1 MSDINTSKVDGNTV
15 SASEF
20 NQLAEIDNL
29 ISTSGQTPSTGNLE
43 QQAIASARYSS
54 AGNFFT
60 DSGTAN
66 AYVLSPVSPFKSP
79 VSSTAGEG
87 YYNGMVIRF
96 RAGNACSGASTVN
109 VNNAGSKSLVK
120 SDGSTALTTGDIP
133 ANTEVEFVYNGT
145 NFVQSIGKT
154 PATTTTQGVAFL
166 SNPITISNNATDA
179 NNDIDF
185 SAGNFQFSDGSGQ
198 AVSTAIM
205 TKRLD
210 ATWSAGTGNGGLL
223 NGTAVPKAIN
233 STYHC
238 YKIYN
243 PTTGVEDSAFLL
255 GIAGTAP
262 NPTSVLPTGYTKFK
276 RVGSVLTDGS
286 GNIRAFTQINN
297 FFKYTS
303 GISDLNTGFVAGSTT
318 PTVSTPLGIITLGIF
333 NIGLDISSISTGNNI
348 WSVISDFNQTS
359 SLGIV
364 ANRQATVNVSKIG
377 SFTNVAS
384 NPCSSFTNLASQVR
398 IFNNEGV
405 LGTTLASISLLTH
418 GYIDINL

>member
-29 ISTSGQTPSTGNLE
+29 ISTSGQTPSTANLE

-145 NFVQSIGKT
+145 NFVQSLGKV
-154 PATTTTQGVAFL
+154 PATTTTQGVVFL
-166 SNPITISNNATDA
+166 PKDILISNNVGTP
-179 NNDIDF
+179 NSKIDF
-185 SAGNFQFSDGSGQ
+185 TDGVMIFDDGSG
-198 AVSTAIM
+198 
-205 TKRLD
+205 
-210 ATWSAGTGNGGLL
+210 
-223 NGTAVPKAIN
+223 AIN
-233 STYHC
+233 SSAMTGDLANLFATSDGMLDTGTKANTSDYSLFAV
-238 YKIYN
+238 YN
-243 PTTGVEDSAFLL
+243 PTTGIIKPLASLSR
-255 GIAGTAP
+255 TAP
-262 NPTSVLPTGYTKFK
+262 TMPSGFTKK
-276 RVGSVLTDGS
+276 EYRGKILTDAS
-286 GNIRAFTQINN
+286 GNIISFKQYKDKFEITAIFPFKAFPANTITFTDISFATNYCKDVEIFLN
-297 FFKYTS
+297 MRLYGTLSS
-303 GISDLNTGFVAGSTT
+303 GIIS
-318 PTVSTPLGIITLGIF
+318 IF
-333 NIGLDISSISTGNNI
+333 YAKPKNYADETAISTGETNSTSVGNRVYTPFNIQADSNGVWQYKVFQTNSYVVDPVNYGFYLKGWLDNN
-348 WSVISDFNQTS
+348 
-359 SLGIV
+359 L
-364 ANRQATVNVSKIG
+364 KIRG
-377 SFTNVAS
+377 
-384 NPCSSFTNLASQVR
+384 
-398 IFNNEGV
+398 
-405 LGTTLASISLLTH
+405 
-418 GYIDINL
+418 

>member
-79 VSSTAGEG
+79 VSSVATET
-87 YYNGMVIRF
+87 YFNGMVIRF

-133 ANTEVEFVYNGT
+133 SNTEVEFVYNGT

-185 SAGNFQFSDGSGQ
+185 SAGNFQFNDGSGQ
-198 AVSTAIM
+198 AVATAIM

-210 ATWSAGTGNGGLL
+210 ATWSAGTNQGGLFS
-223 NGTAVPKAIN
+223 GTKAIN
-233 STYHC
+233 TWY
-238 YKIYN
+238 YPFKIYN
-243 PTTGVEDSAFLL
+243 PTTGVED
-255 GIAGTAP
+255 AGFDINSSGANIP
-262 NPTSVLPTGYTKFK
+262 SGFTKRSNNFQPIK
-276 RVGSVLTDGS
+276 TDGS
-286 GNIRAFTQINN
+286 GNILQGTFYKDGG
-297 FFKYTS
+297 FFYATRQTEES
-303 GISDLNTGFVAGSTT
+303 ANDASA
-318 PTVSTPLGIITLGIF
+318 
-333 NIGLDISSISTGNNI
+333 TGNLTLSFVPPILAYAICLAYAQSNALNAYPHYYAGLSANNLI
-348 WSVISDFNQTS
+348 FQTAQLSAGNTRANGYIPTSNSVIYRQYGGD
-359 SLGIV
+359 G
-364 ANRQATVNVSKIG
+364 NRTCTL
-377 SFTNVAS
+377 FTNG
-384 NPCSSFTNLASQVR
+384 FQL
-398 IFNNEGV
+398 
-405 LGTTLASISLLTH
+405 
-418 GYIDINL
+418 INFKI

>member
-1 MSDINTSKVDGNTV
+1 MSFTPEEEAELRILLGITNKTV
-15 SASEF
+15 SDLE
-20 NQLAEIDNL
+20 LAPTLAGDMLMEVE
-29 ISTSGQTPSTGNLE
+29 SG
-43 QQAIASARYSS
+43 
-54 AGNFFT
+54 
-60 DSGTAN
+60 SGT
-66 AYVLSPVSPFKSP
+66 F
-79 VSSTAGEG
+79 SSS
-87 YYNGMVIRF
+87 I
-96 RAGNACSGASTVN
+96 
-109 VNNAGSKSLVK
+109 NNL
-120 SDGSTALTTGDIP
+120 
-133 ANTEVEFVYNGT
+133 
-145 NFVQSIGKT
+145 KT
-154 PATTTTQGVAFL
+154 FIAPPATKSVKGSAFL
-166 SNPITISNNATDA
+166 SNPITISNNATDPS
-179 NNDIDF
+179 NDINF

-198 AVSTAIM
+198 AVATAIM

-210 ATWSAGTGNGGLL
+210 ATWSAGTNQGGLL

-243 PTTGVEDSAFLL
+243 ATTGVEDSAFLL

-262 NPTSVLPTGYTKFK
+262 DPTSVLPTGYTKFK

-286 GNIRAFTQINN
+286 GNIRAFTQIDN
-297 FFKYTS
+297 FFKYFS

-405 LGTTLASISLLTH
+405 LGTTLASIALLTH

>member
-1 MSDINTSKVDGNTV
+1 MSFTPEEEAELRILLGITNKTV
-15 SASEF
+15 SDLE
-20 NQLAEIDNL
+20 LAPTLAGDMLMEVESGSGTFSSSIDNL
-29 ISTSGQTPSTGNLE
+29 KTY
-43 QQAIASARYSS
+43 IA
-54 AGNFFT
+54 
-60 DSGTAN
+60 
-66 AYVLSPVSPFKSP
+66 P
-79 VSSTAGEG
+79 
-87 YYNGMVIRF
+87 
-96 RAGNACSGASTVN
+96 
-109 VNNAGSKSLVK
+109 
-120 SDGSTALTTGDIP
+120 
-133 ANTEVEFVYNGT
+133 
-145 NFVQSIGKT
+145 
-154 PATTTTQGVAFL
+154 PATKSVKGLTFL

-185 SAGNFQFSDGSGQ
+185 SAGNIQFSDGSGQ
-198 AVSTAIM
+198 AVATAIM

-255 GIAGTAP
+255 GISGTAP
-262 NPTSVLPTGYTKFK
+262 DPTSVLPTGYTKFK
-276 RVGSVLTDGS
+276 RVGSCLTDGS

-318 PTVSTPLGIITLGIF
+318 PPVSTPLGIITLGIF